1 MADASPAD
9 TPVAMEASE
18 VPEAFEATD
27 SPALETVAEEPTQP
41 KKRGRP
47 PGSKDKNP
55 GARPSRRLNPPS
67 PVEEAPQEEPHPKG
81 QVEPSQ
87 QAPQEEPHPK
97 GHPKGLPAVEPPQRK
112 QRQPRTPRTQ
122 PTQPTQ
128 PTPSTPPMQPTPTPE
143 IGVHEAWRTLS
154 RHLGFED
161 PKATQAA
168 KAQWAANLLSN
179 NFH

>member
-18 VPEAFEATD
+18 AIEVFETPDA
-27 SPALETVAEEPTQP
+27 PALETAAEESPQP

-67 PVEEAPQEEPHPKG
+67 PEEAP
-81 QVEPSQ
+81 
-87 QAPQEEPHPK
+87 QAPQEEPTS
-97 GHPKGLPAVEPPQRK
+97 PPEDAQP
-112 QRQPRTPRTQ
+112 QPTQPTPRTPRTQ
-122 PTQPTQ
+122 PTPRTQRTPPTQPTQ
-128 PTPSTPPMQPTPTPE
+128 PTPPTPRTQPTPPTPRTPTE
-143 IGVHEAWRTLS
+143 IGIHEAWQTLS

-161 PKATQAA
+161 PQAKQAA
-168 KAQWAANLLSN
+168 KAQWAANLLSK

>member
-18 VPEAFEATD
+18 ALEAFDATD
-27 SPALETVAEEPTQP
+27 SPEASETVAEEPPQP

-67 PVEEAPQEEPHPKG
+67 PVEEEQQEEPHPKG
-81 QVEPSQ
+81 QVEP
-87 QAPQEEPHPK
+87 PQ
-97 GHPKGLPAVEPPQRK
+97 PPQRQ
-112 QRQPRTPRTQ
+112 QRQRRTPRTPRTQ

-128 PTPSTPPMQPTPTPE
+128 PTPTPTPTPE

-168 KAQWAANLLSN
+168 KAQWAANLLSK